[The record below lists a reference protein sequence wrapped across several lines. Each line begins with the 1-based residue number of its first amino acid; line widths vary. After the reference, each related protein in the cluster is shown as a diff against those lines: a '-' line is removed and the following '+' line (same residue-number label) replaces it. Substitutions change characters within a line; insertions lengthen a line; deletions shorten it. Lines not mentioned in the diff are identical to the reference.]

1 MNKKELAAQLA
12 EKTGLAENEV
22 NDVLEAFCDLVGT
35 ALQNGDSVR
44 ILGWGKFEARK
55 RPAYV
60 VKNPRTGKNTN
71 IPAFVQP
78 VFKAGKK
85 LKEKAN
91 NR

>member
-1 MNKKELAAQLA
+1 MNKKELVARITK
-12 EKTGLAENEV
+12 KTGLTKNEV
-22 NDVLEAFCDLVGT
+22 NGALDAFCDLVGT

-44 ILGWGKFEARK
+44 ILELGKFEARK
-55 RPAYV
+55 RPARV
-60 VKNPRTGKNTN
+60 MKNPRTGEDVN